1 MIDQDVLEALEKC
14 KKAKKRLNCE
24 IAYLTSILP
33 ENVQEEIHYNGHNA
47 KHACPEYSQII
58 DFILDT

>member
-1 MIDQDVLEALEKC
+1 MIDPDILEALDKC
-14 KKAKKRLNCE
+14 KKVKKRLGCE
-24 IAYLTSILP
+24 ITYLKSILP
-33 ENVQEEIHYNGHNA
+33 ENVQSEIHYNGRNA